1 MLWLC
6 FIVAVVIAV
15 ILSVYIIRYKKQLN
29 DVVDQIEF
37 IRENDSN
44 LRLELFLQSNELKNL
59 VKQINSILDEK
70 REDKVASNKA
80 EKEFKVAITNVSH
93 DLRTPLT
100 SIVGYI
106 DMLKNQESTIE
117 DNEDYLEIVRG
128 RVQYLVQMLD
138 HLFEFA
144 RIESGEYMVSREKVD
159 IVQTFVE
166 TLYLFYHDFS
176 KKKAEPQLD
185 IPDVPV
191 YILGDKDILRRIFEN
206 LIKNAF
212 VHGEGDLHVS
222 IEQINDYAS
231 IYVQNYAPN
240 LNEQDTQRLFDRFY
254 TSDPSRH
261 RKTTGLGL
269 SITKRLVELLDGKVH
284 AYKKGENLVI
294 VLEFKLIRHS

>member
-1 MLWLC
+1 MLWIS
-6 FIVAVVIAV
+6 FIVVIIIAV
-15 ILSVYIIRYKKQLN
+15 ILSVHILRYKKQLH
-29 DVVDQIEF
+29 DLVEQIEF
-37 IRENDSN
+37 IRENDTN
-44 LRLELFLQSNELKNL
+44 LRLELFLHSNEFKKL
-59 VKQINSILDEK
+59 VKQVNSILDEK

-80 EKEFKVAITNVSH
+80 EQEFKAAITNVSH

-106 DMLKNQESTIE
+106 DMLKNQNVTSE
-117 DNEDYLEIVRG
+117 DHEDYYEIVRG

-166 TLYLFYHDFS
+166 TLYLFHHDFS

-185 IPDVPV
+185 IPEVPLYV
-191 YILGDKDILRRIFEN
+191 SGDKDILRRIFEN

-212 VHGEGDLHVS
+212 VHGEGDLSVS
-222 IEQINDYAS
+222 IEQIRGYAS
-231 IYVQNYAPN
+231 INVQNHAPS
-240 LNEQDTQRLFDRFY
+240 LNEQDIQYLFDRFY
-254 TSDPSRH
+254 TSDPSRS

-269 SITKRLVELLDGKVH
+269 SITKRLVDLLDGEVH
-284 AYKKGENLVI
+284 AYKKEEDLVI
-294 VLEFKLIRHS
+294 LVEFKLIGNL